1 MESRLASAQELP
13 ILEDLARQIWPGTYA
28 HIISHE
34 QIDFML
40 NWMYSASTLQTQLN
54 EGHEFY
60 ILSAQSKDIGFIALE
75 STNYQNQAS
84 LKINKLY
91 VLAAFQGNGA
101 GQLLLQKAKESAQV
115 AGIDQLFL
123 QVNKANSAVQFYLK
137 NGFVIQEEAVF
148 DIGNG
153 FVMDDYVMTFSRWV
167 FCIFVSK
174 NWSMLKID
182 MHSHILPKTMPN
194 WTQKFGYGKFIHLEP
209 NTDGSANMM
218 QGGQFFRRIMDN
230 CWDEQLRI
238 EEYKPFR
245 TQVQVVCTIP
255 VMFSYWAK
263 TPDALEL
270 SRFLNDHISDLVVRY
285 PKNYIGLATIPMQDP
300 DAAILELERAK
311 AIGLV
316 GIQIGSNINDENLN
330 EEKFFPIFEA
340 CARLGMAVMIH
351 PWQMMGFDSMKKY
364 WLPWL
369 VGMPAE
375 TSRAACSLI
384 FGGVLERLPE
394 LRVCFSHAGGSFLPT
409 LGRIEHGFNC
419 RPDLVAVDNPNNPR
433 TYLGK
438 FWVDSI
444 THDIDAFEYI
454 LKMQGS
460 KRVCLGSDYPFPLGD
475 LEIGQ
480 FIEDSQLSAAVKE
493 DIFCN
498 ATLEWLQLD
507 KSQFINQ

>member
-1 MESRLASAQELP
+1 
-13 ILEDLARQIWPGTYA
+13 
-28 HIISHE
+28 
-34 QIDFML
+34 
-40 NWMYSASTLQTQLN
+40 
-54 EGHEFY
+54 
-60 ILSAQSKDIGFIALE
+60 
-75 STNYQNQAS
+75 
-84 LKINKLY
+84 
-91 VLAAFQGNGA
+91 
-101 GQLLLQKAKESAQV
+101 
-115 AGIDQLFL
+115 
-123 QVNKANSAVQFYLK
+123 
-137 NGFVIQEEAVF
+137 
-148 DIGNG
+148 
-153 FVMDDYVMTFSRWV
+153 
-167 FCIFVSK
+167 
-174 NWSMLKID
+174 MLKID

-218 QGGQFFRRIMDN
+218 QGGQFFRRIVEN

-238 EEYKPFR
+238 NEYTPFN

-263 TPDALEL
+263 TADALEL
-270 SRFLNDHISDLVVRY
+270 SRFLNDHIADLVARY
-285 PKNYIGLATIPMQDP
+285 PKNYIGLATIPMQDTE
-300 DAAILELERAK
+300 AAILELERAK
-311 AIGLV
+311 AIGHV
-316 GIQIGSNINDENLN
+316 GIQIGSNINDENLS
-330 EEKFFPIFEA
+330 EEKFFPIFET
-340 CARLGMAVMIH
+340 CAKLGMAVMIH

-394 LRVCFSHAGGSFLPT
+394 LRICFSHAGGSFLPT

-419 RPDLVAVDNPNNPR
+419 RPDLVAIDNQNNPR

-444 THDIDAFEYI
+444 THDIDALEYI

-475 LEIGQ
+475 LEIGK
-480 FIEDSQLSAAVKE
+480 FIEDSNLSQQVKE
-493 DIFCN
+493 DIFAN

-507 KSQFINQ
+507 KNLFI

>member
-1 MESRLASAQELP
+1 
-13 ILEDLARQIWPGTYA
+13 
-28 HIISHE
+28 
-34 QIDFML
+34 
-40 NWMYSASTLQTQLN
+40 
-54 EGHEFY
+54 
-60 ILSAQSKDIGFIALE
+60 
-75 STNYQNQAS
+75 
-84 LKINKLY
+84 
-91 VLAAFQGNGA
+91 
-101 GQLLLQKAKESAQV
+101 
-115 AGIDQLFL
+115 
-123 QVNKANSAVQFYLK
+123 
-137 NGFVIQEEAVF
+137 
-148 DIGNG
+148 
-153 FVMDDYVMTFSRWV
+153 
-167 FCIFVSK
+167 
-174 NWSMLKID
+174 MLKID
-182 MHSHILPKTMPN
+182 MHSHILPQTMPN

-218 QGGQFFRRIMDN
+218 QGGQFFRRIVEN
-230 CWDEQLRI
+230 CWDAPLRI
-238 EEYKPFR
+238 EEYKPFH

-263 TPDALEL
+263 TADALEL
-270 SRFLNDHISDLVVRY
+270 SQFLNDHIAELVTRY

-300 DAAILELERAK
+300 EVAILELERAK
-311 AIGLV
+311 SIGHV
-316 GIQIGSNINDENLN
+316 GIQIGSNINDENLS
-330 EEKFFPIFEA
+330 EDKFFPIFEA
-340 CARLGMAVMIH
+340 CERLGMAVMIH

-384 FGGVLERLPE
+384 FGGVLERLPN

-419 RPDLVAVDNPNNPR
+419 RPDLVAIDNPHNPR

-444 THDIDAFEYI
+444 THDIDALEYI

-480 FIEDSQLSAAVKE
+480 FIEDSSLSTEVKE

-507 KSQFINQ
+507 KNQFI